1 MVAAMQRLSPCLMF
15 VGDQCGNAEAAI
27 ELYVSAFPDSE
38 VLEVDRFGPED
49 EGERGI
55 RRARLR
61 VAGQEVVAM
70 DSAGPHA
77 FTFTPAIS
85 LVVAC
90 DDEDELDASW
100 ARLADGATVL
110 MPLQAYDFSP
120 RFGWLQDRFG
130 VTWQLSLG

>member
-1 MVAAMQRLSPCLMF
+1 MQRLAPCLMF
-15 VGDQCGNAEAAI
+15 VGDQCGNAEEAM
-27 ELYVSAFPDSE
+27 ELYVSAFAGGR
-38 VLEVDRFGPED
+38 VLHVERFGPED

-55 RRARLR
+55 KRASFELCGR
-61 VAGQEVVAM
+61 EVVVM
-70 DSAGPHA
+70 DSGGPHA

-85 LVVAC
+85 LVVEC
-90 DDEDELDASW
+90 DDEGELDAAW

-130 VTWQLSLG
+130 VTWQLNLVR